1 MHARG
6 GGSRAEEGRAV
17 LARAPRAASRRRGSA
32 AARAWRRRRRAARA
46 AGVVRVRWVVGGVA
60 HAWFVHAGRRRARP
74 TSERTRNSTCTEAF
88 PSASG
93 THTCPRIFN
102 ARMGSS
108 SPPPSCSMTGG
119 AVRRP
124 SSHVVAS
131 LPCPRVG
138 VTLPGVHGADVVCS
152 RGCVRSRTTALDH
165 PRSGHAP
172 RCADG
177 RRGSFVPPKPLR
189 LLQVVLRTLSRRTSE
204 LGSSSSRA
212 GVTDPP

>member
-1 MHARG
+1 
-6 GGSRAEEGRAV
+6 
-17 LARAPRAASRRRGSA
+17 
-32 AARAWRRRRRAARA
+32 
-46 AGVVRVRWVVGGVA
+46 
-60 HAWFVHAGRRRARP
+60 
-74 TSERTRNSTCTEAF
+74 
-88 PSASG
+88 
-93 THTCPRIFN
+93 
-102 ARMGSS
+102 
-108 SPPPSCSMTGG
+108 MTGG

-189 LLQVVLRTLSRRTSE
+189 LLQVVLRTLSLPAPHAPPAPLAARLLAQMAERSATYAREHEARAAHERRE
-204 LGSSSSRA
+204 EDVVRA
-212 GVTDPP
+212 GHVEEWHRAHERLRRSGRVMVGGRWAGGGERRG